1 MTMRTTNRLSSGL
14 TLAEMGERVRTLR
27 QRRRISLEAL
37 AERSQVSSSTISD
50 IERGAKAPTVLTLDR
65 IATALGTTIARL
77 LADERVARVI
87 PLPRREQDNP
97 HDPSG
102 WQRRILSPV
111 IPGFEF
117 EFMHTTIPPGV
128 DAGEFPPHSPGSHSY
143 LAVAEGT
150 LRLTLDD
157 VPYLLDAGDSVY
169 FAGDCRHAFA
179 NPGEQP
185 CAYYLANFF
194 GADHG

>member
-1 MTMRTTNRLSSGL
+1 MRTTDRLSSGL
-14 TLAEMGERVRTLR
+14 TLAEVGERVRTLR

-37 AERSQVSSSTISD
+37 AGRSQVSSSTISD
-50 IERGAKAPTVLTLDR
+50 IERGTKAPTVLTFDR

-87 PLPRREQDNP
+87 SLPRREQDIAQ
-97 HDPSG
+97 DPLG

-117 EFMHTTIPPGV
+117 EFMHTAIPPGV
-128 DAGEFPPHSPGSHSY
+128 DAGEFPPHPPGSHSY
-143 LAVAEGT
+143 LAVAEGI

-157 VPYLLDAGDSVY
+157 VPYLLDAGDSIY

-179 NPGEQP
+179 NPREQP

-194 GADHG
+194 GVGHR